1 MAMEE
6 QLEFERKNTEAAR
19 NQGKNKASK
28 RTLGASP
35 SRYKTTNKAAARPAA
50 VNDELLTQKADV
62 KDLQA
67 LNEIKSN
74 KIDTDFLMKCVDIQ
88 HKQITHIVVLLVE
101 AVKTMLS

>member
-35 SRYKTTNKAAARPAA
+35 SRYKSTSKVPARAAA
-50 VNDELLTQKADV
+50 VNDELLTHKADM

-67 LNEIKSN
+67 LSEIKSN
-74 KIDTDFLMKCVDIQ
+74 KFDTDFLMKCVDI
-88 HKQITHIVVLLVE
+88 
-101 AVKTMLS
+101 